1 MKPFVMFGFH
11 PLFNDY
17 ADAIHASGGFLSRI
31 VLNIPLP
38 ERAAGERFEDCLERY
53 RNWVRERGSD
63 QETEVLWL
71 RAYSPRPEERP
82 VLGFRGPKSL
92 PLVLHLRKEFNLS
105 FPPLVHPAASV
116 SPMAELEEG
125 VFVGAGA
132 VVASHARIG
141 AFSLINRGATV
152 GHDTVADEF
161 VIVSPS
167 AAVASWAHLGRG
179 CILGIGSTV
188 IEHVRIGEGS
198 YVAAGSVV
206 LKNVPPERLVAG
218 VPAVEKKTLSR
229 K

>member
-1 MKPFVMFGFH
+1 
-11 PLFNDY
+11 
-17 ADAIHASGGFLSRI
+17 
-31 VLNIPLP
+31 
-38 ERAAGERFEDCLERY
+38 
-53 RNWVRERGSD
+53 
-63 QETEVLWL
+63 
-71 RAYSPRPEERP
+71 
-82 VLGFRGPKSL
+82 
-92 PLVLHLRKEFNLS
+92 
-105 FPPLVHPAASV
+105 
-116 SPMAELEEG
+116 MAELEEG